1 LRLDNRW
8 DKNGIWENLGH
19 YCEGRYSS
27 FRGIVVLLGLWH
39 RAAGITALGREVTPK
54 EKKEQALTRSYKAI
68 GEQSGVNVLLVQL
81 LVYL

>member
-1 LRLDNRW
+1 
-8 DKNGIWENLGH
+8 
-19 YCEGRYSS
+19 
-27 FRGIVVLLGLWH
+27 LGLWH